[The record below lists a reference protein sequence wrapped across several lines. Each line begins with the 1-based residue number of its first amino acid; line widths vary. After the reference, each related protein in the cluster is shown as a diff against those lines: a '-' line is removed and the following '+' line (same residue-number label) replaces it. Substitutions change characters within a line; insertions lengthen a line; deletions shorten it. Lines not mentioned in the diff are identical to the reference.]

1 MRSGGLRR
9 LIFNV
14 FVFIA
19 GKFFAISNA
28 CTLKEEFLVAK
39 FGGHGYGM
47 AILFVVI
54 GAILGGIL
62 GQLLN
67 GVEALS
73 SVMPYLVNTFPV
85 FDTSAFTINLY
96 VIQLTIGLA
105 FAPNLMS
112 MLGIVIALVLFR
124 RY

>member
-1 MRSGGLRR
+1 M
-9 LIFNV
+9 
-14 FVFIA
+14 
-19 GKFFAISNA
+19 
-28 CTLKEEFLVAK
+28 KEEFLVAK

-62 GQLLN
+62 GQLLT

-73 SVMPYLVNTFPV
+73 GVMPYLVNTFPV

-96 VIQLTIGLA
+96 VIQLTLGLA

-112 MLGIVIALVLFR
+112 ILGIVIALILFR

>member
-1 MRSGGLRR
+1 M
-9 LIFNV
+9 
-14 FVFIA
+14 
-19 GKFFAISNA
+19 
-28 CTLKEEFLVAK
+28 AK

-47 AILFVVI
+47 AVLFVVI

-62 GQLLN
+62 GQLLL

-85 FDTSAFTINLY
+85 FETSAITFNLY
-96 VIQLTIGLA
+96 VIKLTLGLA

-112 MLGIVIALVLFR
+112 ILGIVIALVLFR

>member
-1 MRSGGLRR
+1 M
-9 LIFNV
+9 
-14 FVFIA
+14 
-19 GKFFAISNA
+19 
-28 CTLKEEFLVAK
+28 AK

-47 AILFVVI
+47 AVLFVVI

-62 GQLLN
+62 GQLLL
-67 GVEALS
+67 GVDALQG
-73 SVMPYLVNTFPV
+73 VMPYLVNTFPV

-96 VIQLTIGLA
+96 VIQLTLGLS

-112 MLGIVIALVLFR
+112 ILGIVIALILFR

>member
-1 MRSGGLRR
+1 MSH
-9 LIFNV
+9 IFNEM
-14 FVFIA
+14 FLLA
-19 GKFFAISNA
+19 GLLLWKAKA
-28 CTLKEEFLVAK
+28 CTLKEEFFLAK

-54 GAILGGIL
+54 GAISGGIL
-62 GQLLN
+62 GQLLT
-67 GVEALS
+67 GVDALQG
-73 SVMPYLVNTFPV
+73 VMPYLVNTFPI

-96 VIQLTIGLA
+96 VLQLTIGLA

-112 MLGIVIALVLFR
+112 ILGIVIALVLFR

>member
-1 MRSGGLRR
+1 M
-9 LIFNV
+9 
-14 FVFIA
+14 
-19 GKFFAISNA
+19 
-28 CTLKEEFLVAK
+28 AK

-47 AILFVVI
+47 AVLFVVI

-62 GQLLN
+62 GQLLLS
-67 GVEALS
+67 VEALG

-85 FDTSAFTINLY
+85 FDTSVFTINLY
-96 VIQLTIGLA
+96 VIQLTIGVA

-112 MLGIVIALVLFR
+112 ILGIVVALVLFR

>member
-1 MRSGGLRR
+1 M
-9 LIFNV
+9 
-14 FVFIA
+14 
-19 GKFFAISNA
+19 
-28 CTLKEEFLVAK
+28 AK

-62 GQLLN
+62 GQLLT
-67 GVEALS
+67 GVEAVS
-73 SVMPYLVNTFPV
+73 SFMPYLVNTFPV
-85 FDTSAFTINLY
+85 FDTQAFTINLY
-96 VIQLTIGLA
+96 VIQLTLGLA

-112 MLGIVIALVLFR
+112 ILGIVLALIIFR